1 MLAHNACLA
10 LLCIV
15 LTFGFG
21 CLHHASSTL
30 PAIRCTVIILK
41 TETNYQGKQ
50 ASTSSCHSIPTPGAN
65 HGTHSSPKTRQL
77 AVRPYNH
84 VRKVEQQCPRRTCE
98 PQAVLHWNRQ
108 AGAPT
113 AQELMRQNNGQRPKA
128 ATLPTPSTVSTKKGP
143 TSHGGVEQPL
153 MKGAHS
159 AGHCGPCNQC
169 IAHTIHLAA
178 CWRRV

>member
-1 MLAHNACLA
+1 MPYH
-10 LLCIV
+10 
-15 LTFGFG
+15 FGFG

-65 HGTHSSPKTRQL
+65 RGTHSSPETRQL

-153 MKGAHS
+153 MKV
-159 AGHCGPCNQC
+159 
-169 IAHTIHLAA
+169 HTLLVIVVPVTTASHT
-178 CWRRV
+178 RSI